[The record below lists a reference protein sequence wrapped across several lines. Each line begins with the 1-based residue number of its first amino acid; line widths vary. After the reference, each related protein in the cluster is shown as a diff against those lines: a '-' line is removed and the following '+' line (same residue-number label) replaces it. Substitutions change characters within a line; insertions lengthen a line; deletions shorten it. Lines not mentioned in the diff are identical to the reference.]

1 MLEQVGS
8 SRFLKTYVSYQA
20 GLVRGG
26 EREEHHGDIDP
37 QAADYRRLYALVISK
52 DGLIERWID

>member
-1 MLEQVGS
+1 ME
-8 SRFLKTYVSYQA
+8 SRILKTSLSYQA

-26 EREEHHGDIDP
+26 EREEHHGDIHP

-52 DGLIERWID
+52 DGLIERQMD